1 MCPFSLY
8 YVVLVSVL
16 KPFKRII
23 THLPELMMHVGHK
36 TLKVTIN
43 DQRDVES
50 PLQRSSAVLYHHR
63 VEPRILFT
71 NILNLQSVVEVDLNL
86 FHLKLRAVVYLLA
99 LFKPAQTHFRAAAM
113 ANAPRFWGQPALTT
127 AFQAWE
133 RQTHS
138 LVI

>member
-1 MCPFSLY
+1 MCPFALY

-86 FHLKLRAVVYLLA
+86 FHLKLRAMVYLLA
-99 LFKPAQTHFRAAAM
+99 LFKPAQTHTLEQPRRQMHQDFGGNLPLPLRFR
-113 ANAPRFWGQPALTT
+113 RGEGRHIHL
-127 AFQAWE
+127 
-133 RQTHS
+133 
-138 LVI
+138 